1 MEIHCSN
8 LGPDFAKAVK
18 DVIQCHQPVAHTG
31 VAVAVLK
38 DGKLG
43 FAGGYGYRDRG
54 AQAKVNAETIFAVG
68 SATKAFTSMAIS
80 MYVEEKKISLDVP
93 IQQLLPD
100 FQMKDPI
107 ASSQATLRDL
117 LCHRS
122 GLAPHNA
129 LWYIGPFTR
138 SDLFYR
144 LRYLDPVPV
153 KEGTA
158 FRNKFVYNNLMY
170 GIAGH
175 LLEMLFGVSYED
187 ILESRIFGPLGM
199 ASTSLSLADLTSGAN
214 YAKGYEGAVEL
225 PLKNWDNIG
234 PAAEINSNVLDMAKW
249 MQLFLRKGLASDG
262 SVMISQA
269 ALQQMYTPLISTG
282 TGQAGT
288 TYGLGW
294 FIGPVKSDTADQQI
308 MFHDGDADG
317 NSAYVSFMP
326 EAGLAVIVLSN
337 QHCTKPLID
346 IWPNKVATAI
356 YDHLLHGKVTGRLA
370 LPPRPV
376 LPDGVAVAKSA
387 PIPAAAAAT
396 PAASPAA
403 APTAA
408 PAAPAVVPDDY
419 TGMFSN
425 AGYGDMVVGRSGNN
439 LNISYYDLTWP
450 LQPVPKPPPGIW
462 FKFDVQAFGTVFTV
476 YVQFFRGSTG
486 KIESFVADLVVQPD
500 VLWIPFVK
508 R

>member
-8 LGPDFAKAVK
+8 LGPDFAKLVK
-18 DVIQCHQPVAHTG
+18 DTIQGLQPVGHAG
-31 VAVAVLK
+31 VAVAVIK

-54 AQAKVNAETIFAVG
+54 TQTKVNAKTCFAVG

-80 MYVEEKKISLDVP
+80 MYVEDNKISLDVP

-100 FQMKDPI
+100 FQMKDPQ

-153 KEGTA
+153 KGGTA
-158 FRNKFVYNNLMY
+158 FRTMFVYNNLMY
-170 GIAGH
+170 GVAGH

-187 ILESRIFGPLGM
+187 ILESRILGPLGM
-199 ASTSLSLADLTSGAN
+199 GATSLSLADLTTSAN
-214 YAKGYEGAVEL
+214 YARGYETTAEL
-225 PLKNWDNIG
+225 PLKDWTNIG
-234 PAAEINSNVLDMAKW
+234 PAAEVNSNVLDMAKW
-249 MQLFLRKGLASDG
+249 VQLFLRKGVASDG
-262 SVMISQA
+262 GVMISLT
-269 ALQQMYTPLISTG
+269 ALEQMYTPLIVTDPNTG
-282 TGQAGT
+282 TS
-288 TYGLGW
+288 YGLGW
-294 FIGPVKSDTADQQI
+294 FIGAVKSQLANHRLI
-308 MFHDGDADG
+308 FHDGDADG

-326 EAGLAVIVLSN
+326 DDGLAVIVLSN
-337 QHCTKPLID
+337 QHCTQNLID
-346 IWPNKVATAI
+346 VWPNKVATAI
-356 YDHLLHGKVTGRLA
+356 YDHLLHGKVTGQLV
-370 LPPRPV
+370 LPPRTV
-376 LPDGVAVAKSA
+376 LPAGVAAASAA
-387 PIPAAAAAT
+387 PIAAAAVT
-396 PAASPAA
+396 PAVTSPGAAPTPAA
-403 APTAA
+403 APAI
-408 PAAPAVVPDDY
+408 VPGDY

-425 AGYGDMVVGRSGNN
+425 PGYGEMVVSRSGNN
-439 LNISYYDLTWP
+439 LNLSYYDLTWP
-450 LQPVPKPPPGIW
+450 LQPLPLAPSGMW
-462 FKFDVQAFGTVFTV
+462 FKFNVRAFGTDFTV
-476 YVQFFRGSTG
+476 FVQFARGSTG
-486 KIESFVADLVVQPD
+486 AIESFAADLVVQPD